1 MGFTTRPPKK
11 IFGKDKVITRR
22 GIRLLKLFGVVQSNP
37 VNVVVI
43 PVQPLHSVP
52 FSLLFASSLGA
63 FLYERG
69 AQHTS
74 ATIFLGPGLSENS
87 LMVSLFQ
94 LTSFISFLKNC
105 LIWARGW
112 KSSDS
117 RPLMG
122 GFTPIEIMAK
132 AFLVSKRTGRI
143 WAEYLR
149 RIQFFRPLSWGTTYP
164 RSSSFHFSGV
174 APPLVPH
181 QMCSLLDATKQS
193 QKRSGHPF

>member
-1 MGFTTRPPKK
+1 MYSQFSRS
-11 IFGKDKVITRR
+11 I
-22 GIRLLKLFGVVQSNP
+22 
-37 VNVVVI
+37 
-43 PVQPLHSVP
+43 H
-52 FSLLFASSLGA
+52 SLLVSSLLLLLAHFYMGKVLNIPLPQS
-63 FLYERG
+63 FWGLTYLITLKWSHCSNWLVSSVSWKI
-69 AQHTS
+69 AQS
-74 ATIFLGPGLSENS
+74 DLSSS
-87 LMVSLFQ
+87 LEVVW
-94 LTSFISFLKNC
+94 LTAI
-105 LIWARGW
+105 
-112 KSSDS
+112 D
-117 RPLMG
+117 G
-122 GFTPIEIMAK
+122 GSTPREIMAK